1 MGRSWSQ
8 LERNETMVYTRKH
21 RDKWQSIIRV
31 QGHPH
36 MAKSFTSRT
45 DAKRWATE
53 TELKLRREDAGIAK
67 IHFPKFDDVEITEQ
81 VSGTTCFERRL
92 KGSEL
97 MSSLKRGDHII
108 CSHLD
113 RFSRNTLNL
122 LQLVEKFRKQ
132 KVSLHFVDVGGEVTG
147 TDAMG
152 SVFLKL
158 LSVFA
163 EFYAKQVS
171 EKSKATKQR
180 MIKENKYT
188 GGFRPKFGYDVDDNG
203 YLVPCEKEQSIIRL
217 MNILRKKGNSYKKI
231 SEIITK
237 STRKKFV
244 QSWVFNI
251 LKRESTTPPN
261 KEIITHNICN
271 VELQTTICDV

>member
-1 MGRSWSQ
+1 MTVYFYGRNSDSESFERQSSIQTQ
-8 LERNETMVYTRKH
+8 LSKC
-21 RDKWQSIIRV
+21 
-31 QGHPH
+31 
-36 MAKSFTSRT
+36 KSYANIK
-45 DAKRWATE
+45 D
-53 TELKLRREDAGIAK
+53 LKI
-67 IHFPKFDDVEITEQ
+67 DVEITEQ
-81 VSGTTCFERRL
+81 VSGTVPFERRL
-92 KGSEL
+92 KGNEL
-97 MSSLKRGDHII
+97 ISSLKKGDHII

-122 LQLVEKFRKQ
+122 LQLVEKFKRQ
-132 KVSLHFVDVGGEVTG
+132 KVNLHFVDVGGEVTG

-217 MNILRKKGNSYKKI
+217 MKLLRKKGKSYKQI
-231 SEIITK
+231 SEIVTK

-251 LKRESTTPPN
+251 LKRESSIPPN
-261 KEIITHNICN
+261 DNIIIHNVCN
-271 VELQTTICDV
+271 VELQPTITDV

>member
-1 MGRSWSQ
+1 MTVYFYGRNSDSESFERQSSIQTQ
-8 LERNETMVYTRKH
+8 LSKC
-21 RDKWQSIIRV
+21 
-31 QGHPH
+31 
-36 MAKSFTSRT
+36 KSYANIK
-45 DAKRWATE
+45 D
-53 TELKLRREDAGIAK
+53 LKI
-67 IHFPKFDDVEITEQ
+67 DVEITEQ
-81 VSGTTCFERRL
+81 VSGTVPFERRL
-92 KGSEL
+92 KGNEL
-97 MSSLKRGDHII
+97 ISSLKKGDHII

-122 LQLVEKFRKQ
+122 LQLVEKFKRQ
-132 KVSLHFVDVGGEVTG
+132 KVNLHFVDVGGEVTG

-217 MNILRKKGNSYKKI
+217 MKILRNKGNSYKKI
-231 SEIITK
+231 SEIVTRSTK
-237 STRKKFV
+237 KKFP

-251 LKRESTTPPN
+251 LKRESTIPPN
-261 KEIITHNICN
+261 DNIIRHNVCN
-271 VELQTTICDV
+271 VELQPSIADV

>member
-1 MGRSWSQ
+1 MTVYFYGRNSDSESFERQSSIQTQ
-8 LERNETMVYTRKH
+8 LSKC
-21 RDKWQSIIRV
+21 
-31 QGHPH
+31 
-36 MAKSFTSRT
+36 KSYANIK
-45 DAKRWATE
+45 D
-53 TELKLRREDAGIAK
+53 LKI
-67 IHFPKFDDVEITEQ
+67 DVEITEQ
-81 VSGTTCFERRL
+81 VSGTVPFERRL
-92 KGSEL
+92 KGNEL
-97 MSSLKRGDHII
+97 ISSLKKGDHII

-122 LQLVEKFRKQ
+122 LQLVEKFKRQ
-132 KVSLHFVDVGGEVTG
+132 KVNLHFVDVGGEVTG

-203 YLVPCEKEQSIIRL
+203 YLIPCEKEQSIIRL
-217 MNILRKKGNSYKKI
+217 MKLLRKKGKSYKQI
-231 SEIITK
+231 SEIVTK

-251 LKRESTTPPN
+251 LKRE
-261 KEIITHNICN
+261 
-271 VELQTTICDV
+271 TIEQRVA

>member
-1 MGRSWSQ
+1 MTVYFYGRNSDSESFERQSSIQTQ
-8 LERNETMVYTRKH
+8 LSKC
-21 RDKWQSIIRV
+21 QSYANI
-31 QGHPH
+31 
-36 MAKSFTSRT
+36 K
-45 DAKRWATE
+45 D
-53 TELKLRREDAGIAK
+53 LKI
-67 IHFPKFDDVEITEQ
+67 DVEITEQ
-81 VSGTTCFERRL
+81 VSGTVPFERRL
-92 KGSEL
+92 KGNEL
-97 MSSLKRGDHII
+97 ISSLKRGDHII

-122 LQLVEKFRKQ
+122 LQLVEKFKRQ
-132 KVSLHFVDVGGEVTG
+132 KVNLHFVDVGGEVTG

-188 GGFRPKFGYDVDDNG
+188 GGFRPKFGYDVDNNG

-217 MNILRKKGNSYKKI
+217 MKILRNKGNSYKKI
-231 SEIITK
+231 SEIVTRSTK
-237 STRKKFV
+237 KKFP

-251 LKRESTTPPN
+251 LKRESTIPSN
-261 KEIITHNICN
+261 DEIIRHNICN
-271 VELQTTICDV
+271 LELQPTMVDV

>member
-1 MGRSWSQ
+1 M
-8 LERNETMVYTRKH
+8 L
-21 RDKWQSIIRV
+21 
-31 QGHPH
+31 
-36 MAKSFTSRT
+36 SR
-45 DAKRWATE
+45 
-53 TELKLRREDAGIAK
+53 
-67 IHFPKFDDVEITEQ
+67 
-81 VSGTTCFERRL
+81 
-92 KGSEL
+92 
-97 MSSLKRGDHII
+97 LKRGDHII

-122 LQLVEKFRKQ
+122 LTLVEKFKKQ
-132 KVSLHFVDVGGEVTG
+132 KVNLHFVDIGSEVTG
-147 TDAMG
+147 SDAMG
-152 SVFLKL
+152 SVFFKL

-217 MNILRKKGNSYKKI
+217 MNILRKKGKSYKKI
-231 SEIITK
+231 SEVVTK
-237 STRKKFV
+237 STRKKFP

-261 KEIITHNICN
+261 EEIIRHNICN
-271 VELQTTICDV
+271 IELQPNICDV

>member
-1 MGRSWSQ
+1 MTVYFYGRNSDSESFEKGSSIETQ
-8 LERNETMVYTRKH
+8 LSKC
-21 RDKWQSIIRV
+21 
-31 QGHPH
+31 
-36 MAKSFTSRT
+36 KSYANIK
-45 DAKRWATE
+45 D
-53 TELKLRREDAGIAK
+53 LKI
-67 IHFPKFDDVEITEQ
+67 DVEITEQ
-81 VSGTTCFERRL
+81 VSGTTNFERRE

-97 MSSLKRGDHII
+97 LSLLKKGDHII

-122 LQLVEKFRKQ
+122 LTLVEKFKKQ
-132 KVSLHFVDVGGEVTG
+132 KVSLHFVDIGSEVTG

-152 SVFLKL
+152 SVFFKL

-217 MNILRKKGNSYKKI
+217 MKILRKKGKSYKKI
-231 SEIITK
+231 SEVVTK
-237 STRKKFV
+237 STRKKFP

-251 LKRESTTPPN
+251 LKRESTIPLN
-261 KEIITHNICN
+261 E
-271 VELQTTICDV
+271 

>member
-1 MGRSWSQ
+1 MTVYFYGRNSDSESFERQSSIQTQ
-8 LERNETMVYTRKH
+8 LSKC
-21 RDKWQSIIRV
+21 QSYANI
-31 QGHPH
+31 
-36 MAKSFTSRT
+36 K
-45 DAKRWATE
+45 D
-53 TELKLRREDAGIAK
+53 LKI
-67 IHFPKFDDVEITEQ
+67 DVEITEQ
-81 VSGTTCFERRL
+81 VSGTVPFERRL
-92 KGSEL
+92 KGNEL
-97 MSSLKRGDHII
+97 ISSLKRGDHII

-122 LQLVEKFRKQ
+122 LQLVEKFKRQ
-132 KVSLHFVDVGGEVTG
+132 KVNLHFVDVGGEVTG

-188 GGFRPKFGYDVDDNG
+188 GGFRPKFGYDVDNNG

-217 MNILRKKGNSYKKI
+217 MKILRNKGNSYKKI
-231 SEIITK
+231 SEIVTRSTK
-237 STRKKFV
+237 KKFP

-251 LKRESTTPPN
+251 LKRESVIPPN
-261 KEIITHNICN
+261 DEIIRHNICN
-271 VELQTTICDV
+271 VGLQPTIADV

>member
-1 MGRSWSQ
+1 MTVYFYGRNSDSESFEKGSSLETQ
-8 LERNETMVYTRKH
+8 LSKC
-21 RDKWQSIIRV
+21 
-31 QGHPH
+31 
-36 MAKSFTSRT
+36 KSYANIK
-45 DAKRWATE
+45 D
-53 TELKLRREDAGIAK
+53 LKI
-67 IHFPKFDDVEITEQ
+67 DVEITEQ
-81 VSGTTCFERRL
+81 VSGTTNFERRE

-97 MSSLKRGDHII
+97 LSLLKKGDHII

-122 LQLVEKFRKQ
+122 LTLVEKFKKQ
-132 KVSLHFVDVGGEVTG
+132 KVSLHFVDIGSEVTG

-152 SVFLKL
+152 SVFFKL

-203 YLVPCEKEQSIIRL
+203 YLVPCEKELSIIRL
-217 MNILRKKGNSYKKI
+217 MKILRKKGKSYKKI
-231 SEIITK
+231 SEVVTK
-237 STRKKFV
+237 STRKKFP

-251 LKRESTTPPN
+251 LKRENTIPPN
-261 KEIITHNICN
+261 DSVLIHNICN
-271 VELQTTICDV
+271 TELQPNMCDV

>member
-1 MGRSWSQ
+1 MTVYFYGRNSDIESFDRQSSIQTQ
-8 LERNETMVYTRKH
+8 LSKC
-21 RDKWQSIIRV
+21 
-31 QGHPH
+31 
-36 MAKSFTSRT
+36 KSYANIK
-45 DAKRWATE
+45 D
-53 TELKLRREDAGIAK
+53 LKI
-67 IHFPKFDDVEITEQ
+67 DVEVIEQ
-81 VSGTTCFERRL
+81 VSGTVPFEKRS
-92 KGSEL
+92 KGFEIYN
-97 MSSLKRGDHII
+97 SLKRGDHIV

-122 LQLVEKFRKQ
+122 LTLVEKFKKQ

-147 TDAMG
+147 SDAMG

-203 YLVPCEKEQSIIRL
+203 YLVPCEKEQVIIRL
-217 MNILRKKGNSYKKI
+217 MKLLRKKGNSYKKI
-231 SEIITK
+231 SEVVTK
-237 STRKKFV
+237 STKKKFA

-251 LKRESTTPPN
+251 IKREETIPPN
-261 KEIITHNICN
+261 EEIIRHNISN
-271 VELQTTICDV
+271 VELQPSIADM